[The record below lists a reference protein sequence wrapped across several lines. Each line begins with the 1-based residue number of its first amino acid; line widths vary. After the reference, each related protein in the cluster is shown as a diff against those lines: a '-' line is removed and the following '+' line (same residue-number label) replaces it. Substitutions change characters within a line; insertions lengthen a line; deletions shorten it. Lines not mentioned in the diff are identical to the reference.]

1 MVKKQYQINGAINF
15 QGSAKGAFMKMS
27 LGNPELDLDEWRLL
41 FVILSEKN
49 NNKLFH
55 FSFEKLI

>member
-1 MVKKQYQINGAINF
+1 
-15 QGSAKGAFMKMS
+15 MKMS

-49 NNKLFH
+49 NKKLFN
-55 FSFEKLI
+55 FFFEKLIEI